1 MAEYDNTKLFYTKTV
16 QGHVIKTL
24 FEIIKGT
31 LEHDTNMRISKEG
44 ISIKDMDGS
53 HTTLVHMKLN
63 AEGMDE
69 FVLNTN
75 KLTVGINAHKFYSH
89 LKTINRDETLTLFI
103 EKGKENVMGFS
114 VYAKGDSTLA
124 GSSWV
129 SDRYLNILD
138 VNDEE
143 LHINDKDYN
152 LVINMSSQTFQKLC
166 REFKNIASQNITI
179 IYDYKWL
186 ILEAKGDGS
195 SQKTFVP
202 LVTETD
208 DAMGEGDAANG
219 KEKDHYHATFNLNKI
234 IEFSKFQ
241 SLSST
246 IQICM
251 KQDCPIIFKCP
262 ISDIGEL
269 KVCITPV
276 SDEYEDM

>member
-1 MAEYDNTKLFYTKTV
+1 MTEYDDNKLFYAKTV

-31 LEHDTNMRISKEG
+31 LEHDTNMRITKDG
-44 ISIKDMDGS
+44 ITIKDMDGS
-53 HTTLVHMKLN
+53 HTALVHMKLN
-63 AEGMDE
+63 ADSMNQ
-69 FVLNTN
+69 FVLNKD

-89 LKTINRDETLTLFI
+89 LKTIYRDEILTLFI

-114 VYAKGDSTLA
+114 VYAKGGSSLA

-152 LVINMSSQTFQKLC
+152 LIVNMSSQTFQKVC
-166 REFKNIASQNITI
+166 REFKNIAANTITI
-179 IYDYKWL
+179 IHDNNLL
-186 ILEAKGDGS
+186 IFEAKGDS
-195 SQKTFVP
+195 SRQQTYVP
-202 LVTETD
+202 LNNDPE
-208 DAMGEGDAANG
+208 ES
-219 KEKDHYHATFNLNKI
+219 KEQEHYHATFNLNKI
-234 IEFSKFQ
+234 VEFTKFQ

-251 KQDCPIIFKCP
+251 KKECPIIFKCP

-269 KVCITPV
+269 KVCVTPV
-276 SDEYEDM
+276 SDEYTDL

>member
-1 MAEYDNTKLFYTKTV
+1 MTDYDNTKLFYAKTV

-31 LEHDTNMRISKEG
+31 LEHDTNMRISQDG

-53 HTTLVHMKLN
+53 HTTLVHMKLDADKMN
-63 AEGMDE
+63 Q
-69 FVLNTN
+69 FVLDTK

-89 LKTINRDETLTLFI
+89 LKTIHRDETLTLFI
-103 EKGKENVMGFS
+103 EKGKENVLGFS
-114 VYAKGDSTLA
+114 VYAKGDSGVV
-124 GSSWV
+124 GSSWI

-152 LVINMSSQTFQKLC
+152 YVIDISSQTFQKLC
-166 REFKNIASQNITI
+166 REFKNIASTNITI
-179 IYDYKWL
+179 IYDHKWL
-186 ILEAKGDGS
+186 ILEAKGDS
-195 SQKTFVP
+195 SRQKTYVP
-202 LVTETD
+202 LVTEVDSSMD
-208 DAMGEGDAANG
+208 DGNKV
-219 KEKDHYHATFNLNKI
+219 KEHYHATFNLNKI

-241 SLSST
+241 SLSNT

-276 SDEYEDM
+276 SGEYEDM

>member
-1 MAEYDNTKLFYTKTV
+1 MSGYDNNKLFYSKTV

-31 LEHDTNMRISKEG
+31 LEHDTNMRITKDG

-63 AEGMDE
+63 AENMDE
-69 FVLNTN
+69 FFLNTD

-89 LKTINRDETLTLFI
+89 LKTINRDETLILFI
-103 EKGKENVMGFS
+103 DKGKENVMGFS
-114 VYAKGDSTLA
+114 VYAKGDSSLA

-152 LVINMSSQTFQKLC
+152 HIINMSSQTFQKLC
-166 REFKNIASQNITI
+166 REFKNIASTNITM
-179 IYDYKWL
+179 IYNYKWL

-195 SQKTFVP
+195 SQKTYVP
-202 LVTETD
+202 LATD
-208 DAMGEGDAANG
+208 SESDDS
-219 KEKDHYHATFNLNKI
+219 KEHYHATFNLNKI

-276 SDEYEDM
+276 ADEYEDI